1 MIQVDGGLQFL
12 NICAHFEIQLVERL
26 RRASKLI
33 NKLID
38 FRAELSIEVAGDLTS
53 HWDYSFLDFF
63 IIILSLELVL
73 YLQDL
78 F

>member
-12 NICAHFEIQLVERL
+12 NICAHFETQLVEWL
-26 RRASKLI
+26 RRASELI
-33 NKLID
+33 NKLVD

-53 HWDYSFLDFF
+53 HWDDGFLDFF

-73 YLQDL
+73 DWQDL